1 MASTPTTRNGFEK
14 IGPGEQNNGWG
25 GPNGLNRVLDLVDAA
40 IDGMTTVSAAGATT
54 LTSFQ
59 YVANTARPR
68 FLNVTAVGP
77 ATITIPSVEK
87 SYIVRAASANVTITT
102 GGATTAT
109 ILAGDIAWV
118 VCDGAAVRKVQSND
132 FGGAQLTNLADPTSA
147 QSAATKAYADALAFA
162 ALDGDLPGQTG
173 NAGNFLGT
181 NGTVAAWGPAL
192 PHPIRKTANYTASD
206 KDRIEA
212 DTTSAAF
219 TITLPASPAEGDYVQ
234 VWDGGATDVL
244 NGWATNKI
252 TIARNSSS
260 INGLSQDV
268 ECNTKGAALT
278 FEYLNSTWRVRIGA

>member
-1 MASTPTTRNGFEK
+1 MASTPTTRNFFEL

-25 GPNGLNRVLDLVDAA
+25 GPNGLNRVIGLIDASLDGV
-40 IDGMTTVSAAGATT
+40 TTISASGATT
-54 LTSFQ
+54 LTSTQ

-68 FLNVTAVGP
+68 ILNVTAVGP
-77 ATITIPSVEK
+77 VTLTIPSVEK
-87 SYIVRAASANVTITT
+87 WYIVRAATVNVTLTT

-109 ILAGDIAWV
+109 VLAGDIALV
-118 VCDGAAVRKVQSND
+118 MCDGAAVRKVQSND
-132 FGGAQLTNLADPTSA
+132 FNSAELTRLADPTSA
-147 QSAATKAYADALAFA
+147 QSAATKAYVDAQAFA
-162 ALDGDLPGQTG
+162 TVSGEFPGQTG

-181 NGTVAAWGPAL
+181 NGTNPAWAPAL
-192 PHPIRKTANYTASD
+192 PHPVRKTANYTAVD

-219 TITLPASPAEGDYVQ
+219 TITLPASPSEGDYVQ

>member
-1 MASTPTTRNGFEK
+1 
-14 IGPGEQNNGWG
+14 
-25 GPNGLNRVLDLVDAA
+25 VDA
-40 IDGMTTVSAAGATT
+40 
-54 LTSFQ
+54 Q
-59 YVANTARPR
+59 
-68 FLNVTAVGP
+68 
-77 ATITIPSVEK
+77 
-87 SYIVRAASANVTITT
+87 
-102 GGATTAT
+102 
-109 ILAGDIAWV
+109 
-118 VCDGAAVRKVQSND
+118 
-132 FGGAQLTNLADPTSA
+132 
-147 QSAATKAYADALAFA
+147 AFA

-192 PHPIRKTANYTASD
+192 PHPVRKTANYTASD

-212 DTTSAAF
+212 DTTGGAF